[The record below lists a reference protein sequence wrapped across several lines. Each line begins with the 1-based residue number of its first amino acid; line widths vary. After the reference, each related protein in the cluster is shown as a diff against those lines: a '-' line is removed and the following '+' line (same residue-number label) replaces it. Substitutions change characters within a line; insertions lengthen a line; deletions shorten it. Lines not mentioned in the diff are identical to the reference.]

1 MTRNLLRC
9 QGFALTL
16 IHRQK
21 KLRTSLMLIN
31 QGDRIVS
38 NKKALINEVKEL
50 WHKEFFH
57 SSMKKR
63 KKIPE

>member
-1 MTRNLLRC
+1 MDK
-9 QGFALTL
+9 GTL

-38 NKKALINEVKEL
+38 NKKTIINEVKEL
-50 WHKEFFH
+50 WHKESFH

-63 KKIPE
+63 RKIPG

>member
-1 MTRNLLRC
+1 
-9 QGFALTL
+9 
-16 IHRQK
+16 
-21 KLRTSLMLIN
+21 MLIN

-38 NKKALINEVKEL
+38 NKKTIINEVKEL

-63 KKIPE
+63 KKIPG